1 MEQPGRFRIDVLG
14 PLRVRTPE
22 GAEITPGGALPRRLL
37 ALLTLRRGKTVTIDA
52 VIELLW
58 PTDGPN
64 DPVAALHNHVA
75 RLRRSLPGLIVRAPE
90 GYRLD
95 PARVD
100 VDADVLA
107 AALAEPGDSGAS
119 RVGDILDRWRGPAYP
134 ELEDYDAARA
144 EAVYFDELRTR
155 AREFVAE
162 RRLAAQDTD
171 GLAAQVR
178 ALVDE
183 YPLRERPRALLMDAL
198 VATGRHADALRV
210 YDEFRRLLADEL
222 AVDPSP
228 ELAARHRRIL
238 DSGEPGEW
246 APQSLLPM
254 PPTSLVGREQLL
266 TELAAL
272 AAECRLLTLVGP
284 GGVGKTRLLLE
295 LGHRLTES
303 GPVVLCELGRVEAA
317 GAGEAIAAA
326 LRIDSTPGV
335 PIVDRITGVVRD
347 GALVLLLD
355 NCEHVLEP
363 VAALVERLT
372 GRCPGVR
379 IVTTSRERL
388 RAPGEFVRH
397 IPPLAFD
404 SSDAAGV
411 RLFVERARAVSAE
424 PVTDPAA
431 RARIAAIVA
440 RLDGLP
446 LAIELAAARMF
457 SHDLDEIA
465 AGLDQRFDFLSNGYR
480 TSERHGSLSAAV
492 AWSFTLLDEPL
503 RRAFSA
509 LSIFGGPF
517 ETDGAAAVCGVS
529 RPVAADLLGQLS
541 ERSLVMR
548 YPGRRYVLLET
559 LRAFGRE
566 QLAAGNQ
573 WETVAGRHAAHM
585 LAWAE
590 RAHDRLALPGSSA
603 IREIDEAVG
612 ELQRALEWLLGHDRA
627 DAAGRL
633 VAALFDYGLL
643 RLRPDVLGW
652 AEQVI
657 AVLPA
662 EPGSL
667 PATLWAA
674 TAYGAWMVGDVRLA
688 GERADTALRI
698 ARAAGESV
706 PTRVFSANG
715 VCELFAG
722 HLDAAAHW
730 YRLAAEEADVVGDHI
745 YRLIPHGTDI
755 MVRSYVADAGTA
767 SRAAELA
774 DALGDD
780 TSPYAAYAWYCAGEA
795 VLDSDPALA
804 RERLDRAVRLAE
816 LTDAALVTGVATA
829 SRASLEVRAGR
840 LREATQAYQPLVEHW
855 RRVGMWA
862 KQWVMLRSVALL
874 FEGLARYE
882 DAALLEGAIRA
893 AETGQRVAG
902 ADDIALD
909 ELATRLRQALGDERF
924 EAAHRRGETLDH
936 ERLVGHVLDCLSTTP

>member
-1 MEQPGRFRIDVLG
+1 MEQPDRFRIDVLG

-22 GAEITPGGALPRRLL
+22 GAEATPGGALPRRLL
-37 ALLTLRRGKTVTIDA
+37 ALLTLRRGKTVTADA
-52 VIELLW
+52 VVELLW
-58 PTDGPN
+58 PAGGPN

-95 PARVD
+95 PAQVE

-107 AALAEPGDSGAS
+107 AALAEPVMSGAS
-119 RVGDILDRWRGPAYP
+119 RVTEILDRWRGPAYP
-134 ELEDYDAARA
+134 ELEDYDEARA
-144 EAVYFDELRTR
+144 EAVYFDELRAR

-162 RRLAAQDTD
+162 RRLAEQDTD

-228 ELAARHRRIL
+228 ELVARHRRIL

-295 LGHRLTES
+295 LGHRLAKA

-326 LRIDSTPGV
+326 LRIDSRPGV
-335 PIVDRITGVVRD
+335 PIVDRIAGVVRD
-347 GALVLLLD
+347 GSLVLLLD

-363 VAALVERLT
+363 VAALVAQMT

-404 SSDAAGV
+404 SSEAAGV

-465 AGLDQRFDFLSNGYR
+465 AGLDQRFDFLSSGYR

-492 AWSFTLLDEPL
+492 AWSFTLLDEPR

-509 LSIFGGPF
+509 LSVFGGPF
-517 ETDGAAAVCGVS
+517 ETEGAAAVCGVS
-529 RPVAADLLGQLS
+529 RPAAADLLGQLM

-566 QLAAGNQ
+566 QLAAENQ
-573 WETVAGRHAAHM
+573 WETVAGRHAGYM

-590 RAHDRLALPGSSA
+590 QAHERLALPGSSA
-603 IREIDEAVG
+603 IREIDEAVN
-612 ELQRALEWLLGHDRA
+612 ELQRALEWLLGHDEA

-652 AEQVI
+652 AERVVE
-657 AVLPA
+657 ALPG
-662 EPGSL
+662 EPSPL
-667 PATLWAA
+667 LATVSAA
-674 TAYGAWMVGDVRLA
+674 AAYSAWMVGDVRLA
-688 GERADTALRI
+688 GERAGRALEV
-698 ARAAGESV
+698 ARAAAESV
-706 PTRVFSANG
+706 PMRVFSANG
-715 VCELFAG
+715 VYELFAG
-722 HLDAAAHW
+722 RLETAAHW
-730 YRLAAEEADVVGDHI
+730 YQLAAEESAEAGDHI
-745 YRLIPHGTDI
+745 YRLIPHGTDV
-755 MVRSYVADAGTA
+755 MVRGYIGDART
-767 SRAAELA
+767 RELAAELA
-774 DALGDD
+774 DDLGED

-795 VLDSDPALA
+795 VLDTDPSAA
-804 RERLDRAVRLAE
+804 RERLDKAVRIAE

-840 LREATQAYQPLVEHW
+840 LREAADAYKPLIEHW

-862 KQWVMLRSVALL
+862 KQWVMLRSIALL
-874 FEGLARYE
+874 FEGLDRHE
-882 DAALLEGAIRA
+882 DAALVEGAIRA

-902 ADDIALD
+902 FDDVALD
-909 ELATRLRQALGDERF
+909 ELAMRLRDALGDERF
-924 EAAHRRGETLDH
+924 EAARRRGEALDND
-936 ERLVGHVLDCLSTTP
+936 RLIGHVLDCL